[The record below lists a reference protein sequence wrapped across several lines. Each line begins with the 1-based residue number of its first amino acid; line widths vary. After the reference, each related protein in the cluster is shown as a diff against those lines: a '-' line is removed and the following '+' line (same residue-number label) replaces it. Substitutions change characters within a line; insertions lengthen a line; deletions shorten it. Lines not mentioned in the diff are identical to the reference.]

1 MYLTEQRSVIVP
13 KDIISFFGDV
23 RVLSV
28 TYKATQLKLFA
39 KEMSVEQARPE
50 YSTGSNKSRMVLNA
64 QGPRYGTATSR
75 LPVPGGR
82 SSSCFPAAMHYK
94 LVYRSNVRYFCR
106 IFYQQ
111 LNPIST
117 YSARK

>member
-13 KDIISFFGDV
+13 KAIITFLGEV

-28 TYKATQLKLFA
+28 TYKALFA
-39 KEMSVEQARPE
+39 IEMNGEQARPE
-50 YSTGSNKSRMVLNA
+50 YSTGSKESHMVLNA
-64 QGPRYGTATSR
+64 QGPRYRTATSR

-82 SSSCFPAAMHYK
+82 SPSCFRAAMHYK
-94 LVYRSNVRYFCR
+94 LVYRSNARYFCTM
-106 IFYQQ
+106 FYQQ
-111 LNPIST
+111 LNSIST